1 MAFFFTPL
9 PHTQSVTFSL
19 TASHHNEPWVRLFFR
34 CGVLVSLS
42 LASATVY
49 PTVHL
54 VIEGGKSPSVAQ
66 AEASSSGHWHAC
78 KVRYICSMV
87 ADGALSSNR
96 AEGTFNQQRREQC
109 RAHRRLR
116 DAAEHLDL
124 ARGHRV
130 HPPGGAS
137 APRLVRRPAPSGKL
151 RLCSG
156 GPEQCRTVRATRVP
170 GPRVLVHRLCTM
182 RRARTT
188 SAAATACSR

>member
-1 MAFFFTPL
+1 MAFFYSSPAHTP
-9 PHTQSVTFSL
+9 QSIPFPL

-96 AEGTFNQQRREQC
+96 AEGTFNQLEHKKSQSAHQRFS
-109 RAHRRLR
+109 
-116 DAAEHLDL
+116 
-124 ARGHRV
+124 
-130 HPPGGAS
+130 PW
-137 APRLVRRPAPSGKL
+137 
-151 RLCSG
+151 
-156 GPEQCRTVRATRVP
+156 
-170 GPRVLVHRLCTM
+170 
-182 RRARTT
+182 
-188 SAAATACSR
+188 